1 MGAIKNILLIYIACG
16 AAYIALLAMSIIN
29 PDTGNPFVNILYFVF
44 LPFAFLYFI
53 ILSISYGIFG
63 APTGTL

>member
-1 MGAIKNILLIYIACG
+1 MGNIKDVLLVYIVCG
-16 AAYIALLAMSIIN
+16 VLYIALLAMSIID
-29 PDTGNPFVNILYFVF
+29 PDTGNPIVNILYFVF
-44 LPFAFLYFI
+44 IPFALLYFI